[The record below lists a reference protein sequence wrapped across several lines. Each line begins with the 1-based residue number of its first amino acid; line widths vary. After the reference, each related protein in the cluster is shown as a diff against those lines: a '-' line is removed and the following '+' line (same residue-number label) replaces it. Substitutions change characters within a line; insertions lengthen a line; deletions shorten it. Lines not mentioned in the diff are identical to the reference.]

1 MFDEFENWQE
11 VLRRYKEA
19 SKINST
25 MNIMIELV
33 KVLSD
38 SLSDISVFTSHME
51 LCIYKNNR
59 ESRINIS
66 YVYDRPPESIYG
78 AGVVNKPDTI
88 IYFGL
93 NESVEIISDLLNKLD
108 ND

>member
-1 MFDEFENWQE
+1 MLDEFENWQE

-19 SKINST
+19 SKINLT

-38 SLSDISVFTSHME
+38 SLSDISVFTSHNE

-59 ESRINIS
+59 KSRINI
-66 YVYDRPPESIYG
+66 YYDYNRPPESIYG
-78 AGVVNKPDTI
+78 AGVVNKDDAF

-93 NESVEIISDLLNKLD
+93 SESVEIISDLLNKLD
-108 ND
+108 DD